1 MDSLSKNF
9 EQILRAMVLP
19 SNDFVQAVKVVKSD
33 WLIRTYEVT
42 YYITGDL
49 RTRDRLTIISETNS
63 LFNMLSLNNGES
75 LVVKFKNVKVVK
87 M

>member
-9 EQILRAMVLP
+9 EQILRVMVLP